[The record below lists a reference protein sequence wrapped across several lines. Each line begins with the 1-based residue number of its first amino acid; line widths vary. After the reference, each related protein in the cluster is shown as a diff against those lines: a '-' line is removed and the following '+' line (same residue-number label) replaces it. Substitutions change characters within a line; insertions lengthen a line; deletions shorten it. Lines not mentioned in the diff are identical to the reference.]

1 MGVPERQACRVL
13 EQARPTQRHSP
24 QEPQKEAALIADM
37 AMLASRY
44 GRYGYRRITAKLH
57 KAGWRVNPQ
66 RVERLWRR
74 EGLKVPGSNPS
85 GGVCGHTVAPVSGC
99 VLSTSITAGHMTS

>member
-1 MGVPERQACRVL
+1 MGVSVRQTCRVL

-24 QEPQKEAALIADM
+24 QGPQNEAVLTAVRVTT
-37 AMLASRY
+37 ASRY

-57 KAGWRVNPQ
+57 KAGWRVNPR

-74 EGLKVPGSNPS
+74 EGLKVPRSNPR
-85 GGVCGHTVAPVSGC
+85 GGVCGRTVAPVSGC
-99 VLSTSITAGHMTS
+99 ALSTSITAGHMTS